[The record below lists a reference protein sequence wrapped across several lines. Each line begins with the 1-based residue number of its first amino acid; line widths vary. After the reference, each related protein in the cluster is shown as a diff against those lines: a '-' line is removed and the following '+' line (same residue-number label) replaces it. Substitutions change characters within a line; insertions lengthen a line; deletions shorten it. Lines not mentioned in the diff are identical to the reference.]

1 MFNLTIQ
8 ETQLGSFVIIIII
21 IFLHVSLLLL
31 LPFASDGLW
40 LN

>member
-21 IFLHVSLLLL
+21 IFQHVSLLLL